1 MSDVF
6 KNGSSDKTDKSS
18 VAAFK
23 VAPKYL
29 GHEEIYW
36 FALLTMI
43 YQLAGI
49 DLLD

>member
-1 MSDVF
+1 VSDVF
-6 KNGSSDKTDKSS
+6 KNWSSYKTDKSS

-29 GHEEIYW
+29 GQEEIYW
-36 FALLTMI
+36 SALLMMI
-43 YQLAGI
+43 YQLAEI